1 MMAMVRT
8 AAEYVA
14 YVIEGIAVLVIAIG
28 TGQAVWHY
36 FTRAVP
42 KLCEHREM
50 AKSRMKLGDSL
61 SLGLEFLIGAD
72 VLKTAVAPSWTAIG
86 QLAAIVGLRTLLNYF
101 LMRELEH
108 EERAVADADRQK

>member
-1 MMAMVRT
+1 MEYVRT
-8 AAEYVA
+8 AAEFVA
-14 YVIEGIAVLVIAIG
+14 YVIEGVAVLVIAIG
-28 TGQAVWHY
+28 TGQALWHY

-42 KLCEHREM
+42 KQCEHREM
-50 AKSRMKLGDSL
+50 ARSRMKLGDSL

-86 QLAAIVGLRTLLNYF
+86 HLAAIVGLRTVLNFF

-108 EERAVADADRQK
+108 EERSIAARDGRN